1 MDLFEALSAR
11 RSVKSFTDRLLQREE
26 IERLLDAAV
35 LAPNHRMTQPWRFHV
50 LGPVARRGYGE
61 SLGARKAGRMEDA
74 KAAELV
80 RRKVADEHAALPSMI
95 AVSMRLDENPEV
107 REEDYAA
114 AFMAIENLS
123 LAAVAMG
130 LGVHIKTG
138 AVMDDPHAREAAG
151 IPEGERLVA
160 IVNVGEPAA
169 VAASK
174 LRTPAGELTRWLP

>member
-1 MDLFEALSAR
+1 
-11 RSVKSFTDRLLQREE
+11 
-26 IERLLDAAV
+26 
-35 LAPNHRMTQPWRFHV
+35 MTQPWRFHV
-50 LGPVARRGYGE
+50 LGPEARRAYGE
-61 SLGARKAGRMEDA
+61 ALGARKARRVEDP
-74 KAAELV
+74 AAGELV

-174 LRTPAGELTRWLP
+174 PRTPAGELTRWLP